1 MSTVCPLSMR
11 IWGRYKVL
19 LLCVCIPGGTGHPS
33 ASWAPSPRG
42 DLGLFGL
49 RQSSFC
55 SPVLKGCV
63 SLEGNSKS
71 KRAVAGASPS
81 VFLQLWNW
89 LHCAF

>member
-1 MSTVCPLSMR
+1 MSCSVFVSQQGL
-11 IWGRYKVL
+11 G
-19 LLCVCIPGGTGHPS
+19 IPVP
-33 ASWAPSPRG
+33 SWAPLPRG

-49 RQSSFC
+49 RQSTFC

-71 KRAVAGASPS
+71 KRAVAGASSS
-81 VFLQLWNW
+81 VFPQLWSW